1 MYLVEL
7 NKHISDDVQKAI
19 EDSPTF
25 KVFLVRFWLHNMQEY
40 RSFQEQEK
48 SICIEEYI
56 KMKQEKDPGWLE
68 NLIGFFTY

>member
-1 MYLVEL
+1 MYLIEL

-25 KVFLVRFWLHNMQEY
+25 KVFLIRFGLHNMQEY
-40 RSFQEQEK
+40 RSFQEWEK

-56 KMKQEKDPGWLE
+56 KMKQEKDPDWLE
-68 NLIGFFTY
+68 SLIWFFTY